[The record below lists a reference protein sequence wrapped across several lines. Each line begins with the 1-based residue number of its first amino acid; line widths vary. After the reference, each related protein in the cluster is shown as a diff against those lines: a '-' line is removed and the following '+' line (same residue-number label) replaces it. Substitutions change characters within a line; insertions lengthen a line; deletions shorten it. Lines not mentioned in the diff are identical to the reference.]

1 MTPSGSLEK
10 TLETTLQGVG
20 TLVNPENLVSLAA
33 LERGCPALIRVIG
46 RGIGGDANGVIE
58 RRLLEIGFE
67 EGREAE
73 IRHLS
78 PIGGDPI
85 AVRVDKLNIAVRRSE
100 AAFVL
105 VEPLAPQ
112 AHGSGPAAGDA
123 EPRR

>member
-1 MTPSGSLEK
+1 M
-10 TLETTLQGVG
+10 
-20 TLVNPENLVSLAA
+20 SLAA
-33 LERGCPALIRVIG
+33 LQWGCPALIRVIG
-46 RGIGGDANGVIE
+46 RAIDGVTSGVIE

-67 EGREAE
+67 EGCEAE

-85 AVRVDKLNIAVRRSE
+85 AVRVDKLNITVRRSE

-105 VEPLAPQ
+105 VEPLAR
-112 AHGSGPAAGDA
+112 PAAAANA

>member
-1 MTPSGSLEK
+1 MLHPK
-10 TLETTLQGVG
+10 
-20 TLVNPENLVSLAA
+20 NLVSLAA
-33 LERGCPALIRVIG
+33 LQRGCPAVIRTIG
-46 RGIGGDANGVIE
+46 RGIDGAANGVIE

-78 PIGGDPI
+78 PVGGDPI
-85 AVRVDKLNIAVRRSE
+85 AVRVDKLSIAVRRSE
-100 AAFVL
+100 AAFLL

-112 AHGSGPAAGDA
+112 AHGSGPAAGNA